1 MKKLL
6 LLVVTSLFA
15 TATIAQNGDSVA
27 FANAKRHPLRLKD
40 AEGYTISA
48 KIFGVPQTISIIK
61 FSPKRFTIKP
71 IQPYSVTT
79 VGEVCEEQKADF
91 GINACYWA
99 VSTGVPTTF
108 VKTDGKVM
116 SGTHPAALPRV
127 NGLLF
132 MHKNSIEIVR
142 SYDRPYYPE
151 LADKCDNIIACGPV
165 LLDDG
170 KVVDYG
176 YILDSEEIKNKRQRP
191 FFLRRHP
198 RSAIGC
204 NADGEVFLMVVDG
217 RFPDKAEGASIAE
230 MAKLCKWLGMV
241 EAMNLD
247 GGGSSTLWSK
257 AYGVV
262 SHPSDNRTFD
272 HEGSRE
278 VSSTLIVKAKK
289 QKKQNR

>member
-1 MKKLL
+1 MKRTII
-6 LLVVTSLFA
+6 LLVALLIA
-15 TATIAQNGDSVA
+15 GATIAQDADSVA
-27 FANAKRHPLRLKD
+27 FANAKRHPLRFKD

-48 KIFGVPQTISIIK
+48 EIFGVPQTISIVK
-61 FSPKRFTIKP
+61 FSPKKFTIKP

-79 VGEVCEEQKADF
+79 VGEVCEENKADF
-91 GINACYWA
+91 GINACFWA
-99 VSTGVPTTF
+99 VSKGEPTTF

-116 SGTHPAALPRV
+116 SGTHPAAIPRV

-132 MHKNSIEIVR
+132 MHKNHIEIVR

-170 KVVDYG
+170 AVVDYG
-176 YILDSEEIKNKRQRP
+176 YILDSEETKNKRQHP

-204 NADGEVFLMVVDG
+204 NAEGDVFLMVVDG
-217 RFPDKAEGASIAE
+217 RFPEQAVGVSIAE
-230 MAKLCKWLGMV
+230 LAKLCKWLGMV

-262 SHPSDNRTFD
+262 SHPCDNRTFD

-278 VSSTLIVKAKK
+278 VSSTLIVKAKG
-289 QKKQNR
+289 KKR

>member
-15 TATIAQNGDSVA
+15 TATIAQNADSVA

-61 FSPKRFTIKP
+61 FSPKKFTIKP
-71 IQPYSVTT
+71 IQPYLVTT

-116 SGTHPAALPRV
+116 SGTHPGALPRV
-127 NGLLF
+127 NGLLL
-132 MHKNSIEIVR
+132 MHKNRIEIVR
-142 SYDRPYYPE
+142 SYDRPEYPE

-176 YILDSEEIKNKRQRP
+176 YILNSEEKKMVRQHP

-204 NADGEVFLMVVDG
+204 NAEGEVFLVVVDG
-217 RFPDKAEGASIAE
+217 RFRDNAVGASIAE

-257 AYGVV
+257 SYGVV
-262 SHPSDNRTFD
+262 NHPCDNRTFD

-289 QKKQNR
+289 RKKQKR

>member
-1 MKKLL
+1 MKRTII
-6 LLVVTSLFA
+6 LLVALLIA
-15 TATIAQNGDSVA
+15 GATIAQDADSVA
-27 FANAKRHPLRLKD
+27 FANAKRHPLRFKD

-48 KIFGVPQTISIIK
+48 EIFGVPQTISIVK
-61 FSPKRFTIKP
+61 FSPKKFTIKP

-99 VSTGVPTTF
+99 VSKGEPTTF

-116 SGTHPAALPRV
+116 SGTHPAAIPRV

-132 MHKNSIEIVR
+132 MHKNHIEIVR

-170 KVVDYG
+170 AVVDYG
-176 YILDSEEIKNKRQRP
+176 YILDSEETKNKRQHP

-204 NADGEVFLMVVDG
+204 NAEGDVFLMVVDG
-217 RFPDKAEGASIAE
+217 RFPEQAVGVSIAE
-230 MAKLCKWLGMV
+230 LAKLCKWLGMV

-262 SHPSDNRTFD
+262 SHPCDNRTFD

-278 VSSTLIVKAKK
+278 VSSTLIVKAKG
-289 QKKQNR
+289 KKR

>member
-1 MKKLL
+1 MKRTII
-6 LLVVTSLFA
+6 LLVALLIA
-15 TATIAQNGDSVA
+15 GATIAQDADSVA
-27 FANAKRHPLRLKD
+27 FANAKRHPLRFKN

-48 KIFGVPQTISIIK
+48 EIFGVPQTISIVK
-61 FSPKRFTIKP
+61 FSPKKFTIKP

-99 VSTGVPTTF
+99 VSKGEPTTF

-116 SGTHPAALPRV
+116 SGTHPAAIPRV

-132 MHKNSIEIVR
+132 MHKNHIEIVR

-170 KVVDYG
+170 AVVDYG
-176 YILDSEEIKNKRQRP
+176 YILDSEETKNKRQHP

-204 NADGEVFLMVVDG
+204 NAEGDLFLMVVDG
-217 RFPDKAEGASIAE
+217 RFPEQAVGVSIAE
-230 MAKLCKWLGMV
+230 LAKLCKWLGMV

-262 SHPSDNRTFD
+262 SHPCDNRTFD

-278 VSSTLIVKAKK
+278 VSSTLIVKAKG
-289 QKKQNR
+289 KKR

>member
-1 MKKLL
+1 MKRALI
-6 LLVVTSLFA
+6 LLVALFVA
-15 TATIAQNGDSVA
+15 GATIAQDADSVA
-27 FANAKRHPLRLKD
+27 FVTAKRHPLRLKD

-48 KIFGVPQTISIIK
+48 NIFGAPQTISIVK
-61 FSPKRFTIKP
+61 VSPKKFAIKP

-79 VGEVCEEQKADF
+79 VGEVCEDNKADF
-91 GINACYWA
+91 EINACYWA

-127 NGLLF
+127 NGLLY
-132 MHKNSIEIVR
+132 MHKNRIEIER
-142 SYDRPYYPE
+142 SYDRPNYPG
-151 LADKCDNIIACGPV
+151 LAEKCDNIIACGPV
-165 LLDDG
+165 LMDDG

-176 YILDSEEIKNKRQRP
+176 YILNSEEKQMVRQHP

-204 NADGEVFLMVVDG
+204 NAEGDVFLMVVDG
-217 RFPDKAEGASIAE
+217 RFVGRAEGASIAE

-257 AYGVV
+257 AHGVV
-262 SHPSDNRTFD
+262 NHPCDNRTFD

-278 VSSTLIVKAKK
+278 VSSTIIVKAKK
-289 QKKQNR
+289 QKKQKR

>member
-1 MKKLL
+1 MKRIVIFFVA
-6 LLVVTSLFA
+6 LLVAGAAV
-15 TATIAQNGDSVA
+15 AQDADSVA

-48 KIFGVPQTISIIK
+48 NIFGVPQTISIIK
-61 FSPKRFTIKP
+61 FSPKKFTVKP

-127 NGLLF
+127 NGLLL
-132 MHKNSIEIVR
+132 MHKNRIEIIR
-142 SYDRPYYPE
+142 SYDRPEYPE
-151 LADKCDNIIACGPV
+151 IADKCDNIIACGPV

-176 YILDSEEIKNKRQRP
+176 YILNSEETKNKRQHP

-204 NADGEVFLMVVDG
+204 NAEGDLFLMVVDG
-217 RFPDKAEGASIAE
+217 RFPGKAEGASIAE

-262 SHPSDNRTFD
+262 SHPCDNRTFD

-289 QKKQNR
+289 QKKQKR